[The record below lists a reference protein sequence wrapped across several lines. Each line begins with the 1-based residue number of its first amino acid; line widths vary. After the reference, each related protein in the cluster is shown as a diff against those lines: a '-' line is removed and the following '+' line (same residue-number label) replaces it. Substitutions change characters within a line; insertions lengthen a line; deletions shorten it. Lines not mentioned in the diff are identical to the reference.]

1 MSSDFPFIDFR
12 AADSLTVR
20 LQLVSTTALSLSV
33 YWGGDPTHTLGT
45 DNAFIW
51 DGRRWSGRSR
61 CPSTMVSASD
71 EDIVM
76 EIMRKLIWHDLAE
89 KTLADFKDSGVLESV
104 VRDAVEHHLVLTVMG
119 S

>member
-1 MSSDFPFIDFR
+1 MSNDFPFIDLR

-20 LQLVSTTALSLSV
+20 LKLVSPTAMSLSV

-45 DNAFIW
+45 DDAFRW
-51 DGRRWSGRSR
+51 DGRWSGRSR

-76 EIMRKLIWHDLAE
+76 EIMRKLVWHDLAE
-89 KTLADFKDSGVLESV
+89 KTLADFKASGVVESV
-104 VRDAVEHHLVLTVMG
+104 VRDAAEHHLVLTVMG